1 MQYYINMKTKTQNKE
16 TSTLNSTEVIMDLQI
31 QPFTFQDTE
40 ITISAVSSKAK
51 TLFTEMFGFG
61 AASINLPKSRAT
73 DFVTFAERKGL
84 KVQ

>member
-1 MQYYINMKTKTQNKE
+1 MKTQTLNKE
-16 TSTLNSTEVIMDLQI
+16 TSTLNSKEVIMDLQI

-40 ITISAVSSKAK
+40 ITIQAISSQAQ

-61 AASINLPKSRAT
+61 AVSINLPKSRAT

-84 KVQ
+84 KVQS

>member
-1 MQYYINMKTKTQNKE
+1 
-16 TSTLNSTEVIMDLQI
+16 MDLQI

-40 ITISAVSSKAK
+40 ITISAVSSQAK
-51 TLFTEMFGFG
+51 TLFTEMFGAG
-61 AASINLPKSRAT
+61 ATSINLPKSRAT